1 MAAKSGGQT
10 SGRVRRTGTSNA
22 EVFIDTSGF
31 FALLSMSDPA
41 HARAREQMAHF
52 ARARRRAVTTD
63 HVLDETFTL
72 LKVRGL
78 AHRCPAFEQMLNTTR
93 SLRVNW
99 TEPAVFAAATTLFLN
114 RLDQGF
120 SLTDCVSFT
129 VMEREGLREAL
140 TTDHHFQIAG
150 FAPLLASPK

>member
-1 MAAKSGGQT
+1 MAAKPRNPGSK
-10 SGRVRRTGTSNA
+10 RVPSAGSVGA

-31 FALLSMSDPA
+31 FALLSAADPA
-41 HARAREQMAHF
+41 HARAREQMALL
-52 ARARRRAVTTD
+52 ASARRRAVTTD

-78 AHRCPAFEQMLNTTR
+78 AQRCVAFEQMIRASR
-93 SLRVNW
+93 SLRVSW
-99 TEPAVFAAATTLFLN
+99 TEPAVFSTATALFLK
-114 RLDQGF
+114 RLDQRF

-129 VMEREGLREAL
+129 VMEREGLHEAL

-150 FAPLLASPK
+150 FMPLL

>member
-1 MAAKSGGQT
+1 MAARPAGLKPKRVARVGGAET
-10 SGRVRRTGTSNA
+10 

-31 FALLSMSDPA
+31 FALMSAADPA
-41 HARAREQMAHF
+41 HSFAREQMAHF
-52 ARARRRAVTTD
+52 AYARRRAVTTD
-63 HVLDETFTL
+63 HVLDETFIL
-72 LKVRGL
+72 LKVRGSV
-78 AHRCPAFEQMLNTTR
+78 HRCPSFQQMLDTSR

-99 TEPAVFAAATTLFLN
+99 TEPPVFATASALFLN

-120 SLTDCVSFT
+120 SLTDCISFV

-150 FAPLLASPK
+150 FVPLLLQTR